1 MAVIRK
7 LKKQRDGL
15 LAINEKLREVL
26 AQSDSAVEK
35 LLASMIHEF
44 RGPINSMICNLELLE
59 VSTKRQL
66 GSKQKEN
73 LKVIKSCSEILLNQ
87 INHSLDVI
95 KLETGNLEF
104 DYKPCNLRKLALKI
118 LKVNKLNGLRKG
130 LTMQLIIDKKLPF
143 LISLDEGRFSQLL
156 LNLLSN
162 AIKFTS
168 SGSITIN
175 IQYAPDNLV

>member
-1 MAVIRK
+1 MQNNNFTEIT
-7 LKKQRDGL
+7 KKMKGALD
-15 LAINEKLREVL
+15 
-26 AQSDSAVEK
+26 QSDSAVEK

-95 KLETGNLEF
+95 KLEPGNLEF
-104 DYKPCNLRKLALKI
+104 DFKPTNLRKLALKI
-118 LKVNKLNGLRKG
+118 LKVNKLNALKKG
-130 LTMQLIIDKKLPF
+130 LTLQLLVDKKLPYM
-143 LISLDEGRFSQLL
+143 I
-156 LNLLSN
+156 
-162 AIKFTS
+162 
-168 SGSITIN
+168 
-175 IQYAPDNLV
+175 